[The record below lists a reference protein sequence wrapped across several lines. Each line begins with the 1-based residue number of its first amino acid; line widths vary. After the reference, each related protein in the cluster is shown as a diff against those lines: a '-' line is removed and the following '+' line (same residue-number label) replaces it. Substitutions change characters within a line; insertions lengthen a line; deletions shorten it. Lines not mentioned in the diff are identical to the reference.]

1 MATHTTTGRQN
12 LFDVVKLKA
21 PGSGA
26 VSVSNTLVETNDLIN
41 DLPSIPSNGGL
52 FHQGVRVAALPSGSL
67 VNVGGTW
74 AASKSERT
82 PFVEVLAT
90 VRSRF
95 QSPKDVL
102 QTEGPEV
109 SQLLVSEEK
118 KDHVEGMGQSW
129 VNLLMSGPDDVATP
143 VQNSIVG
150 LANRAP
156 WTTIDS
162 EFCYDVGGSG
172 SDLRS
177 AWLMQPGPTTVHL
190 IYNPN
195 HPTMGVAME
204 DKGEVFVQEFG
215 TDADPANLD
224 AAEGRWDIIIEF
236 MLQQGI
242 CVRDQRAVKRIANVQ
257 CGATDSPGADLI
269 NNVIRASLKHNV
281 NKSKMWFL
289 YCDADLYTQ
298 LVLGAND
305 KLKVFMSDKNIYQT
319 VLPMIGPNVIIR
331 RLDALNHA
339 ASSGETEIT

>member
-1 MATHTTTGRQN
+1 MATHTLTARAN

-21 PGSGA
+21 PDSSA
-26 VSVSNTLVETNDLIN
+26 VSVTNTLIETNDLIK
-41 DLPSIPSNGGL
+41 DLPALPSNGGL
-52 FHQGVRVAALPSGSL
+52 FHQGVRVSSLPSGSL

-74 AASKSERT
+74 GASKSERT
-82 PFVEVLAT
+82 PFVEALAT
-90 VRSRF
+90 TRSRF

-118 KDHVEGMGQSW
+118 KDHIEGMGQSW
-129 VNLLMSGPDDVATP
+129 ANLIMSGPDEVATP
-143 VQNSIVG
+143 VQNAIVG

-156 WTTIDS
+156 WNTIDN

-177 AWLMQPGPTTVHL
+177 AWLIQPGPTTVHL
-190 IYNPN
+190 IYNPH
-195 HPTMGVAME
+195 HPTMGVEME
-204 DKGEVFVQEFG
+204 DKGENFVQDFG
-215 TDADPANLD
+215 STSNPASLD
-224 AAEGRWDIIIEF
+224 VAEGRWDIIIEF

-242 CVRDQRAVKRIANVQ
+242 CIRDQRAVKRIANVP

-269 NNVIRASLKHNV
+269 NNVIRAALKHNV
-281 NKSKMWFL
+281 GGSKMWFL

-331 RLDALNHA
+331 RMDALNHA
-339 ASSGETEIT
+339 ASDGETEL